1 MNDTNKSSSKEA
13 RILAAKI
20 MGKMSE
26 KYNEPC
32 MKEAAE
38 ELKENVKN
46 MESKK

>member
-13 RILAAKI
+13 RTLAANI
-20 MGKMSE
+20 MKKMSE
-26 KYNEPC
+26 KYNEPS

-46 MESKK
+46 MESKQ

>member
-20 MGKMSE
+20 MEKMSE
-26 KYNEPC
+26 KYNEPS
-32 MKEAAE
+32 MKEAAL